1 MKCIVSNKDGLI
13 KRTSD
18 ESAQLMVDTGD
29 WTYIPKREW
38 KEKVRDRKKE

>member
-1 MKCIVSNKDGLI
+1 MKCIVKTKDGLI

-29 WTYIPKREW
+29 WKFIPKREW